1 MAGPKKSKAEDTA
14 ARVADANDRKAMFL
28 KAIEEHGTVLSA
40 CRVSGIPRGTY
51 NTWQRTDPDF
61 VRDLGFSRM
70 SFAESLE
77 DLALNRVRNPDKN
90 RGADVLLIG
99 LLNANMPQKYRPQ
112 IAMSEDSAKDLI
124 HEWRTAAREV
134 KKDAPAE
141 GVEIPA
147 SVEKTLAEIL
157 EKRSNGK
164 GKETDDSKD
173 EAEG

>member
-1 MAGPKKSKAEDTA
+1 MSAPKRNLNNEEKAS
-14 ARVADANDRKAMFL
+14 DANDRKALFL

-40 CRVSGIPRGTY
+40 CRVAGVPRGTY
-51 NTWQRTDPDF
+51 QRWTQTDPDF
-61 VRDLGFSRM
+61 VRTLGYSRM

-90 RGADVLLIG
+90 RGSDVLLIG

-112 IAMSEDSAKDLI
+112 IEMSEDSAKDLI

-147 SVEKTLAEIL
+147 AVEKTLAEIL
-157 EKRSNGK
+157 EKRSHGK
-164 GKETDDSKD
+164 DEETDGSGD
-173 EAEG
+173 EVEG